1 VAVLGYEQV
10 ELDAARHGELADVLA
25 VWQGWCGQA
34 EVPTWRNVD
43 LAQLP
48 PALLPFTAVVD
59 LIDGGQ
65 DCRYRFWGTGIVRLY
80 GNDATGELLS
90 KNAGGSI
97 AHSTIAQLKRVI
109 DTARPLVFEVKITK
123 PIGASVIKINL
134 RLPIMDE
141 PDTVTKVITVALLLP
156 GDLSPTED
164 LAKAWVAP
172 ELDRELTEN

>member
-1 VAVLGYEQV
+1 M
-10 ELDAARHGELADVLA
+10 
-25 VWQGWCGQA
+25 
-34 EVPTWRNVD
+34 
-43 LAQLP
+43 
-48 PALLPFTAVVD
+48 
-59 LIDGGQ
+59 
-65 DCRYRFWGTGIVRLY
+65 
-80 GNDATGELLS
+80 
-90 KNAGGSI
+90 
-97 AHSTIAQLKRVI
+97 
-109 DTARPLVFEVKITK
+109 ITK